1 MSNLVKATLQKIRA
15 DEAETPDG
23 DAFPVQFNPS
33 SLKIRITNQIEG
45 GRATAKQVRQQT
57 GNSSRTLTL
66 DLLFDTADEGSTDS
80 PVSVRDKTKQ
90 LEQFI
95 STPEN
100 NPDPPPKLKFHWGDL
115 TVVGIADSIDVS
127 LEHFAANG
135 FPLRAKVSLSIK
147 EQDPTIVF
155 QPSNRGSS
163 SAQSPGG
170 KSGAPGAGTNLGFSA
185 GVSAGISGGIG
196 LGLSAGVGFGANTG
210 VGLSA
215 GGKIGF
221 ALEGEMGAEFAARM
235 GVDPSAWRSLEA
247 DLSAG
252 LSLSAGTQVGFN
264 ASLNSSPGIGVS
276 SGVNSHSEVSTTA
289 ANGLNL
295 SQSATDNKSVKSNSN
310 NATNPDSAGKAMSS
324 LGGVDASINA
334 VKIQQSQQKT
344 QSSVIAFGMDFI
356 PSVSLS
362 FKAANGTSNS
372 PQQTQVVYG
381 KALTRTPLNNV
392 GAVSISQ
399 TQHNQS
405 LAPPDRV
412 DPRATTF
419 GQGIPLQ
426 PLFGASQ
433 TQQILK
439 VYSNRDSQFRQQSL
453 TVPFSNNVATPGW
466 VALPQR
472 DKTRQSVDVLD
483 NQKQARFCQPTACHC
498 GGPHP

>member
-1 MSNLVKATLQKIRA
+1 VSNLVKATLQKIRA

-23 DAFPVQFNPS
+23 EAFPVQFNPS

-45 GRATAKQVRQQT
+45 GRSTAKQVRQQT

-66 DLLFDTADEGSTDS
+66 DLLFDTADEGSTDA

-135 FPLRAKVSLSIK
+135 YPLRAKVSLSIK
-147 EQDPTIVF
+147 EQDPHIVF
-155 QPSNRGSS
+155 QPGNRGSS
-163 SAQSPGG
+163 SAQPPGG
-170 KSGAPGAGTNLGFSA
+170 KAGAPGAGTNLGFSA
-185 GVSAGISGGIG
+185 GISAGIG
-196 LGLSAGVGFGANTG
+196 LGLSAGVGFGASAG

-235 GVDPSAWRSLEA
+235 GVDPTAWRGLDA
-247 DLSAG
+247 DLGAG

-264 ASLNSSPGIGVS
+264 PSVNSSPGIGVV
-276 SGVNSHSEVSTTA
+276 SGVNSRSDINDSA
-289 ANGLNL
+289 ASALNL
-295 SQSATDNKSVKSNSN
+295 SQSVTDSSSVKSLSKNSS
-310 NATNPDSAGKAMSS
+310 TDPDSAGKAMTS

-344 QSSVIAFGMDFI
+344 QSSVIAFGMGFT
-356 PSVSLS
+356 PSVSVNMN
-362 FKAANGTSNS
+362 AANAFSTPS
-372 PQQTQVVYG
+372 QQGQTVIG
-381 KALTRTPLNNV
+381 KALSRSPLNNS
-392 GAVSISQ
+392 GAFSASQ
-399 TQHNQS
+399 AQYHQP
-405 LAPPDRV
+405 LAPPDSV
-412 DPRATTF
+412 DFRATTF

-433 TQQILK
+433 TQQLLK
-439 VYSNRDSQFRQQSL
+439 VYSNRDGQFKQNSL
-453 TVPFSNNVATPGW
+453 TVPFSTNLTTPGW
-466 VALPQR
+466 IALPQR
-472 DKTRQSVDVLD
+472 DETRQSVDVLD
-483 NQKQARFCQPTACHC
+483 NKKHGSACQPQACQC
-498 GGPHP
+498 GGS